1 MCLTVPRKV
10 IKVDGEKAQLQD
22 GRWVKSLVGPLKPG
36 EMVLAQADLVIEKIT
51 PKTAKQMKKVLLES
65 N

>member
-10 IKVDGEKAQLQD
+10 IQTKGEKAKLQD

-36 EMVLAQADLVIEKIT
+36 EMVLAQANLAIEKVQ
-51 PKTAKQMKKVLLES
+51 AKQVKEMKEVILK
-65 N
+65 

>member
-10 IKVDGEKAQLQD
+10 TKVEGEKIQLQD

-36 EMVLAQADLVIEKIT
+36 EMVLAQANLAIERISD
-51 PKTAKQMKKVLLES
+51 KQALEMKKVML
-65 N
+65 

>member
-10 IKVDGEKAQLQD
+10 VEIKGDQALLQD

-36 EMVLAQADLVIEKIT
+36 EMVLAQANLAIEKV
-51 PKTAKQMKKVLLES
+51 PEKNSREMKKLLFE
-65 N
+65 